1 MDDRWIPNDN
11 DEEERFQVKVAWLYY
26 VEGLIQGDIARHIG
40 TTRLRVNRA
49 LATARQN
56 GIVRI
61 SIHSPFAPCLELQE
75 RMKSRFS
82 LKDASIAPG
91 PSDDGNAQPVVG
103 VELGNY
109 LSRLLR
115 DPTIRLFGIGWGN
128 TLNYATRSVM
138 PARRP
143 ELEIVSV
150 MGGLPKG
157 SDVNSIEITTRVA
170 ELFGAGRMYLTAPL
184 YASTEQSRDTIMV
197 QEVFQEVLTKI
208 RRTDAMAMGVGD
220 MTERSLL
227 IRDGLPTDVGVAELE
242 AAGAVGDMLGYFL
255 DIQGRLVDHPIN
267 RRVIG
272 IDPYELRGKDNVILA
287 AGGQY
292 KIRAITAALRTGFFD
307 ILVTDQRTA
316 EGILAFDQGGD
327 AG

>member
-1 MDDRWIPNDN
+1 
-11 DEEERFQVKVAWLYY
+11 
-26 VEGLIQGDIARHIG
+26 
-40 TTRLRVNRA
+40 
-49 LATARQN
+49 
-56 GIVRI
+56 
-61 SIHSPFAPCLELQE
+61 
-75 RMKSRFS
+75 
-82 LKDASIAPG
+82 
-91 PSDDGNAQPVVG
+91 
-103 VELGNY
+103 
-109 LSRLLR
+109 
-115 DPTIRLFGIGWGN
+115 
-128 TLNYATRSVM
+128 
-138 PARRP
+138 
-143 ELEIVSV
+143 
-150 MGGLPKG
+150 
-157 SDVNSIEITTRVA
+157 
-170 ELFGAGRMYLTAPL
+170 
-184 YASTEQSRDTIMV
+184 
-197 QEVFQEVLTKI
+197 LTKI